1 MIEMALV
8 LPILL
13 FLTFGIVDFGRAM
26 NYWNDVNQI
35 AADGARFAAVN
46 NNPGGA
52 TTDFR
57 QWLRDQAVT
66 GELRDRVLA
75 GGTAA
80 HCQANP
86 NDNALCSPSVGM
98 RLRVCVNAPPPSP
111 SQPPLPLTT
120 GNPIRVQ
127 VFSSYNLI
135 PFLGQEA
142 DIGNL
147 AINGEAV
154 MRLERD
160 YTGPTGCLP

>member
-13 FLTFGIVDFGRAM
+13 FLSLGIVDFGRAM

-46 NNPGGA
+46 NNPGGLA
-52 TTDFR
+52 TPFR
-57 QWLRDQAVT
+57 DWLRLQAVT
-66 GELRDRVLA
+66 GELRDRTLA

-80 HCQANP
+80 HCAAEP
-86 NDNALCSPSVGM
+86 NDAAHCSTSVGM
-98 RLRVCVNAPPPSP
+98 RLKVCVDSP
-111 SQPPLPLTT
+111 NGQPLTV
-120 GNPIRVQ
+120 GNPIRIRI
-127 VFSSYNLI
+127 FSSYNPI
-135 PFLGQEA
+135 PFIGEQA

-154 MRLERD
+154 MRLEQNYD
-160 YTGPTGCLP
+160 PAKLGVPGCTPT